1 MESRHGVTDSMK
13 SRTAV
18 TAYRVRHGVTTD
30 SIESQTA
37 SSHSMLHLLLHLR
50 LLHLRVL
57 HLVHLVPAITR
68 AAISTPLDTHS

>member
-1 MESRHGVTDSMK
+1 ML
-13 SRTAV
+13 
-18 TAYRVRHGVTTD
+18 RV
-30 SIESQTA
+30 
-37 SSHSMLHLLLHLR
+37 LHLLLHLRLLHLR